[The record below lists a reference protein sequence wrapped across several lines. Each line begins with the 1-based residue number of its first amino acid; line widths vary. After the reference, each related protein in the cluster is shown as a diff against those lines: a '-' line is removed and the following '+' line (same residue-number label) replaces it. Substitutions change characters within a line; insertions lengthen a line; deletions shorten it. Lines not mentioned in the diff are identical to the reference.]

1 MEAPFTSY
9 LKSAHSSGIYPAE
22 LQRPAVRKAI
32 TLTTT
37 ALGLLL
43 LSSCR
48 EEPVAIYDI
57 PKEDSFVTSS
67 AGGISGSAL
76 PRWNLTWQAPASW
89 ETESP
94 PPAARYRPAE
104 EAQVTVTR
112 LAGEGGGLLANI
124 NRWRGQGGLEPL
136 AGENPPDPAVTV
148 TLGDNLL
155 SVFEIH
161 APENKPGIKS
171 ILAGILPLE
180 GETWFFKFT
189 AADAILKKH
198 RSEFLTFLRSVKI
211 APEAP
216 PSTTTNPPQPE
227 NPRLPELIYSSP
239 EEWKRSEGSAM
250 RVASF
255 SVTGSGTGEADI
267 AIVPLPGDAGSRFE
281 NANWWRKQLR
291 LKPLEAGAEEKVGQ
305 ILKGKMGEFFVMH
318 LQSSEPL
325 LENGSKAAI
334 SAAMIKQGGYTWF
347 FKMTGDANT
356 VRENRERFE
365 AFVQSAAIP

>member
-1 MEAPFTSY
+1 NS
-9 LKSAHSSGIYPAE
+9 
-22 LQRPAVRKAI
+22 
-32 TLTTT
+32 TLLLATVF
-37 ALGLLL
+37 ALLL

-48 EEPVAIYDI
+48 EEPVISYTIA
-57 PKEDSFVTSS
+57 KEDLPDASAPDGTPSS
-67 AGGISGSAL
+67 ASPI
-76 PRWNLTWQAPASW
+76 WNLKWQVPTSW
-89 ETESP
+89 KTEAP

-112 LAGEGGGLLANI
+112 LAGKGGGILANV
-124 NRWRGQGGLEPL
+124 NRWRGQGGLKPLTGESPPEPTV
-136 AGENPPDPAVTV
+136 EV
-148 TLGDNLL
+148 TLGDRLL

-161 APENKPGIKS
+161 APENTPGINS

-198 RSEFLTFLRSVKI
+198 RSEFLAFLRSLEI
-211 APEAP
+211 AQEPQTSNAP
-216 PSTTTNPPQPE
+216 ILPQSE
-227 NPRLPELIYSSP
+227 TPRPPELIYSSP
-239 EEWKRSEGSAM
+239 GEWQRSEGSAM

-255 SVTGSGTGEADI
+255 SVAGSGQGEADV
-267 AIVPLPGDAGSRFE
+267 AIVPLPGDAGSTLE

-291 LKPLEAGAEEKVGQ
+291 LEPLEAGAEEEAGQ
-305 ILKGKMGEFFVMH
+305 VLKGKMGEFFLMH

-347 FKMTGDANT
+347 FKMTGDAET
-356 VRENRERFE
+356 VLENRDRFE
-365 AFVQSAAIP
+365 AFVRSAEIP